1 MVSDHVELADVGVD
15 ALLAGRNNLVWGWG
29 LESACL
35 GFVFSV
41 SRSVWRV
48 LDSKLRVESL

>member
-1 MVSDHVELADVGVD
+1 MSDHVELADVGVD
-15 ALLAGRNNLVWGWG
+15 ALLAGRNNLVWGLG